1 MTCNT
6 IVRQEIVGGPLSGL
20 DAITALVSRRVVYM
34 SDLSTFAS
42 DDNSAT
48 SITIEL
54 INASSVVVET
64 IEWTTGNGNAAELG
78 QTPFRHDDGMY
89 SVRLT
94 GRIKGVV
101 MTRTIAGLLIDTTAP
116 TITAANTLVPN
127 ANGDLT
133 LAYEIEDDQFSDFK
147 MQAVTADGETI
158 LEFRDP
164 DPITGLARK
173 VGVMTLLLAE
183 GVPYS
188 IYGVA
193 TDSTGNRKDSLL
205 ILATGPDKTK
215 PVIGINTY
223 EVVSDDAGKDG
234 YSIRVQFGF
243 TDNIA
248 VTGATATLKATIGG
262 AVLETVDVLN
272 KTVVYFTNVSAT
284 VTYTVD
290 ITAVDAA
297 GNVSTWSGNTVIPA
311 KSAASITQVY
321 NITHRHYTIEFKL
334 VNSDRVGAAIKY
346 GIAVYLDDGLGSG
359 SLVYSTVLVNATYRT
374 DPYYERPNNLATAG
388 IQDLVPDTAYVVYV
402 FGSETGYP
410 AFETKAKFRTLPA
423 PVITHSITPANL
435 KADSVVVDYAFTNV
449 VGTAVYK
456 ADLRKVS
463 DNSLVVSRTLA
474 GPTGAETFAGLTNT
488 TDYKAVLT
496 ATSDLVPARF
506 PMTSTLT
513 FKTAAPVTNDVVL
526 LWSIND
532 TGNSIDMIGMRTN
545 GMFVTAASGIVTE
558 TFGNPFTYGASGLMG
573 EMAPTAL
580 TIGKP
585 MWKLKVPKSTTK
597 VELWMQQGSRTPGFK
612 ITREDTGQTVL
623 TTVKGSGNIQ
633 AWVPYAFTLA

>member
-243 TDNIA
+243 TDNVA

-262 AVLETVDVLN
+262 AVLETVDVLA
-272 KTVVYFTNVSAT
+272 KTVVYFTNVSAAGA
-284 VTYTVD
+284 YTVD

-311 KSAASITQVY
+311 KSAASITQMY
-321 NITHRHYTIEFKL
+321 NITHRHFTVEFKL
-334 VNSDRVGAAIKY
+334 VNPDRVGAKLNY
-346 GIAVYLDDGLGSG
+346 GITLYLDNGLGSG
-359 SLVYSTVLVNATYRT
+359 NFVYGTPLYSVTYRT
-374 DPYYERPNNLATAG
+374 DPYYIRDDAPSA
-388 IQDLVPDTAYVVYV
+388 DLLPDTAYVIVI

-410 AFETKAKFRTLPA
+410 AFETRRTFRTLPA

-474 GPTGAETFAGLTNT
+474 GPTGSETFAGLTNT

-496 ATSDLVPARF
+496 ATSDLVPARI

-513 FKTAAPVTNDVVL
+513 FKTAAPVSNAEDWWADGVNIVYRRQGTLPMFHFHNVSGFTGGTVKVGDI
-526 LWSIND
+526 LWANPGSLTPGNMFPSVIYTGSWNMD
-532 TGNSIDMIGMRTN
+532 TLGANTDGWPR
-545 GMFVTAASGIVTE
+545 VAK
-558 TFGNPFTYGASGLMG
+558 FGNNDDRKKVIAFLQAQTGSVL
-573 EMAPTAL
+573 
-580 TIGKP
+580 KP
-585 MWKLKVPKSTTK
+585 
-597 VELWMQQGSRTPGFK
+597 EFK
-612 ITREDTGQTVL
+612 TWT
-623 TTVKGSGNIQ
+623 
-633 AWVPYAFTLA
+633 